1 MINPSGRTLRAGG
14 ILALTLALGACATS
28 PFVSSWSAP
37 DATPLSLRG
46 AKVAAV
52 AMVESEPLRRDAED
66 AMVREL
72 NARGAVGIPMYSLYP
87 DARPDNEAEARAAL
101 EGKGIDGAYV
111 VRAVRVENEVESDP
125 IYMRPQFG
133 TFWGGYYG
141 HGWGTPWGASWG
153 REVRTNRVVT
163 VETLVYSLRQNKL
176 VWGGQTRVVNPKDVD
191 KAVRNISKRV
201 ASELERQGLLGA
213 GDARAG
219 NR

>member
-1 MINPSGRTLRAGG
+1 MFSSFGKILRAGAIAG
-14 ILALTLALGACATS
+14 IGLMLGACATN

-37 DATPLSLRG
+37 DARPLSLRG

-72 NARGAVGIPMYSLYP
+72 NARGAIGIPMYSLYP
-87 DARPDNEAEARAAL
+87 DGRPDNEAQARAAL

-111 VRAVRVENEVESDP
+111 VRAVRVDREVESDP
-125 IYMRPQFG
+125 IYMRPHFG
-133 TFWGGYYG
+133 RFWGGYYG

-153 REVRTNRVVT
+153 NEIRTNRVVT

-176 VWGGQTRVVNPKDVD
+176 VWGGQTRVVNPRDVD
-191 KAVRNISKRV
+191 KTVRNISKRV
-201 ASELERQGLLGA
+201 ATELERQGLLGA
-213 GDARAG
+213 EDVRVTD
-219 NR
+219 R